1 MKDLVWSKGTEEFP
15 SKFTGECCG
24 EKLEVECVGFAARM
38 VCPKCGTL
46 SYGEQPGVDYIKN
59 PTKID

>member
-1 MKDLVWSKGTEEFP
+1 MKELLWSPGNGDFF

-38 VCPKCGTL
+38 VCPKCKTL
-46 SYGEQPGVDYIKN
+46 LYGEQPGVDYIKN
-59 PTKID
+59 PAQID